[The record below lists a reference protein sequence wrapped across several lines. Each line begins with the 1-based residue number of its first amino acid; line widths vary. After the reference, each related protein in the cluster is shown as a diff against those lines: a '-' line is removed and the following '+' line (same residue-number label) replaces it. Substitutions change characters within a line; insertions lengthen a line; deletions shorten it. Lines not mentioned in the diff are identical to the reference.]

1 MAIEQTTF
9 EQIEKL
15 IGMGFTPE
23 QITQL
28 TISSVNPTPTEETT
42 GPEGEASAGHPLS
55 ETPSDPLPETPTAP
69 IPETAPETPE
79 IKEDANTEVL
89 AAIADLKKAVQANN
103 IKTMSV
109 DGVDPEAELEAAMS
123 ELIRPS
129 LKKGE

>member
-1 MAIEQTTF
+1 MAFEHITF

-15 IGMGFTPE
+15 INMGFTPE
-23 QITQL
+23 QITTL

-42 GPEGEASAGHPLS
+42 GSEGEASTDYPLS
-55 ETPSDPLPETPTAP
+55 EPPSDPPT
-69 IPETAPETPE
+69 ETAPETLE
-79 IKEDANTEVL
+79 AKEDKNTEVL

-109 DGVDPEAELEAAMS
+109 EGVNPEAELEAAMS

>member
-1 MAIEQTTF
+1 MAVEQITF

-28 TISSVNPTPTEETT
+28 TISSVNPTPTEETP
-42 GPEGEASAGHPLS
+42 GPEGEASADHPLG
-55 ETPSDPLPETPTAP
+55 ETPSDPPIETEPV
-69 IPETAPETPE
+69 TPE
-79 IKEDANTEVL
+79 VKEDTNTEVL

>member
-1 MAIEQTTF
+1 MAFEQITF

-42 GPEGEASAGHPLS
+42 GSEGDASAVCPLS
-55 ETPSDPLPETPTAP
+55 ETPSDPPIET
-69 IPETAPETPE
+69 ESVTPE
-79 IKEDANTEVL
+79 VKEDTNTEVL

>member
-1 MAIEQTTF
+1 MAVEQITF

-28 TISSVNPTPTEETT
+28 SISSVNPTPTEEAT
-42 GPEGEASAGHPLS
+42 GPEGDTSADHPLG
-55 ETPSDPLPETPTAP
+55 ETPSDPPTETPPETKPTP
-69 IPETAPETPE
+69 PEV
-79 IKEDANTEVL
+79 KEDANTEVL

>member
-1 MAIEQTTF
+1 MAVEQITF

-28 TISSVNPTPTEETT
+28 SISSVNPTPTEETT
-42 GPEGEASAGHPLS
+42 GPEGDASADHPLG
-55 ETPSDPLPETPTAP
+55 ETPSDPPIETTPA
-69 IPETAPETPE
+69 TPE
-79 IKEDANTEVL
+79 VKEDTNTEVL

>member
-1 MAIEQTTF
+1 MAVEQITF

-28 TISSVNPTPTEETT
+28 SISSVNPTPTEETT
-42 GPEGEASAGHPLS
+42 GPEGEASADHPLG
-55 ETPSDPLPETPTAP
+55 ETPSDPPIETTPV
-69 IPETAPETPE
+69 TPE
-79 IKEDANTEVL
+79 VREDTNTEVL

>member
-1 MAIEQTTF
+1 MAVEHITF

-42 GPEGEASAGHPLS
+42 GPEGEASADYPLG
-55 ETPSDPLPETPTAP
+55 ETPSDPPIETEPV
-69 IPETAPETPE
+69 TPE
-79 IKEDANTEVL
+79 VKEDTNTEVL

>member
-1 MAIEQTTF
+1 MAFEQITF

-28 TISSVNPTPTEETT
+28 SISSVNPTPTEETT
-42 GPEGEASAGHPLS
+42 GPEGDASAVCPLS
-55 ETPSDPLPETPTAP
+55 ETPSDPPIETEPV
-69 IPETAPETPE
+69 TPE
-79 IKEDANTEVL
+79 VKEDTNTEVL

>member
-1 MAIEQTTF
+1 MTF

-15 IGMGFTPE
+15 IDMGFTPD

-28 TISSVNPTPTEETT
+28 SISSVNPTPTEDST
-42 GPEGEASAGHPLS
+42 GPEGDTSTDHPLGDS
-55 ETPSDPLPETPTAP
+55 PSDPPT
-69 IPETAPETPE
+69 ETAPETTTPE
-79 IKEDANTEVL
+79 VKEDTTTEVL

>member
-1 MAIEQTTF
+1 MAVEQITF

-42 GPEGEASAGHPLS
+42 GPEGEASADYPLG
-55 ETPSDPLPETPTAP
+55 ETPSDPPIETEPV
-69 IPETAPETPE
+69 TPE
-79 IKEDANTEVL
+79 VKEDTNTEVL

>member
-1 MAIEQTTF
+1 MAVEQITF

-28 TISSVNPTPTEETT
+28 SISSVNPTPTEEAT
-42 GPEGEASAGHPLS
+42 GPEGDTSTDHPLG
-55 ETPSDPLPETPTAP
+55 ETPSDPPTETPPETTPTP
-69 IPETAPETPE
+69 PEA
-79 IKEDANTEVL
+79 KEDTNTEVL

>member
-1 MAIEQTTF
+1 MAVEQITF

-42 GPEGEASAGHPLS
+42 GPEGVASADHPLD
-55 ETPSDPLPETPTAP
+55 ETPSDPPIETTPV
-69 IPETAPETPE
+69 TPE
-79 IKEDANTEVL
+79 VREDTNTEVL

>member
-1 MAIEQTTF
+1 MAVEQITF

-42 GPEGEASAGHPLS
+42 GPEGDASADHPLD
-55 ETPSDPLPETPTAP
+55 ETPSDPPIETTPV
-69 IPETAPETPE
+69 TPE
-79 IKEDANTEVL
+79 VREDTNTEVL

>member
-1 MAIEQTTF
+1 MTF

-15 IGMGFTPE
+15 INMGFTPD

-28 TISSVNPTPTEETT
+28 TISSVNPTPTEEST
-42 GPEGEASAGHPLS
+42 GPEGEASAGYPLS
-55 ETPSDPLPETPTAP
+55 ETPSDPPT
-69 IPETAPETPE
+69 ETAPETTPTTQE
-79 IKEDANTEVL
+79 VKEDTNTEVL
-89 AAIADLKKAVQANN
+89 AAIADLKRAVQANN

-109 DGVDPEAELEAAMS
+109 DGVNPDAELEAAMS

>member
-1 MAIEQTTF
+1 MAVEQITF

-28 TISSVNPTPTEETT
+28 TISSVNPTPTEETP
-42 GPEGEASAGHPLS
+42 GPEGEASADYPLGDPPI
-55 ETPSDPLPETPTAP
+55 ETTPV
-69 IPETAPETPE
+69 TPE
-79 IKEDANTEVL
+79 VQEDTNSEVL

>member
-1 MAIEQTTF
+1 MAVEQITF

-28 TISSVNPTPTEETT
+28 SISSVNPTPTEETT
-42 GPEGEASAGHPLS
+42 GPEGEASTDHPLG
-55 ETPSDPLPETPTAP
+55 ETPSDPPIETTPV
-69 IPETAPETPE
+69 TPE
-79 IKEDANTEVL
+79 VREDTNTEVL

-109 DGVDPEAELEAAMS
+109 DGVNPEAELEAAMS

>member
-1 MAIEQTTF
+1 MAVEQITF

-42 GPEGEASAGHPLS
+42 GPEGEASADYPLG
-55 ETPSDPLPETPTAP
+55 ETPSDPPIETTPV
-69 IPETAPETPE
+69 TPE
-79 IKEDANTEVL
+79 VKEDTNSEVL

>member
-1 MAIEQTTF
+1 MKIEQITF

-15 IGMGFTPE
+15 VEMGFTPE
-23 QITQL
+23 QITTL

-42 GPEGEASAGHPLS
+42 GPEGETFTDHPLS
-55 ETPSDPLPETPTAP
+55 ETPSDPPTETP
-69 IPETAPETPE
+69 PEETKPEEP
-79 IKEDANTEVL
+79 KEDVNKEVL
-89 AAIADLKKAVQANN
+89 AAIADLKKAVQVNN

-109 DGVDPEAELEAAMS
+109 EGVNPEAELEAAMS

>member
-1 MAIEQTTF
+1 MAVEQITF

-28 TISSVNPTPTEETT
+28 SISSVNPTPTEEAT
-42 GPEGEASAGHPLS
+42 GPEGVASTDHPLGNS
-55 ETPSDPLPETPTAP
+55 PSDPPTETPPETTPTP
-69 IPETAPETPE
+69 PED
-79 IKEDANTEVL
+79 KEDTNTEVL
-89 AAIADLKKAVQANN
+89 AAIADLKRAVQANN

>member
-1 MAIEQTTF
+1 MAVEQITF

-28 TISSVNPTPTEETT
+28 TISSVNPTPTEETS
-42 GPEGEASAGHPLS
+42 GPEGEASADYPLG
-55 ETPSDPLPETPTAP
+55 ETPSDPPIETTPA
-69 IPETAPETPE
+69 TPE
-79 IKEDANTEVL
+79 VKEDTNSEVL

-109 DGVDPEAELEAAMS
+109 DGVNPEAELEAAMS

>member
-1 MAIEQTTF
+1 MAVEQITF

-42 GPEGEASAGHPLS
+42 GPEGEASADYPLG
-55 ETPSDPLPETPTAP
+55 ETPSDPPIETTPV
-69 IPETAPETPE
+69 TPE
-79 IKEDANTEVL
+79 VKEDTNTEVL

>member
-1 MAIEQTTF
+1 MTF

-15 IGMGFTPE
+15 IDMGFTPD

-28 TISSVNPTPTEETT
+28 TISSVNPTPTEEST
-42 GPEGEASAGHPLS
+42 GPEGDASAVHPLS
-55 ETPSDPLPETPTAP
+55 DSPSDPPTETTPT
-69 IPETAPETPE
+69 TPE
-79 IKEDANTEVL
+79 VQEDTNTEVL

-109 DGVDPEAELEAAMS
+109 DGVDPEAELEAAMC

>member
-1 MAIEQTTF
+1 MAVEQITF

-28 TISSVNPTPTEETT
+28 SISSVNPTPTEETT
-42 GPEGEASAGHPLS
+42 GPEGEASADYPLG
-55 ETPSDPLPETPTAP
+55 ETPSDPPIETTSV
-69 IPETAPETPE
+69 TPE
-79 IKEDANTEVL
+79 AREDTNTEVL

>member
-1 MAIEQTTF
+1 MAVEQITF

-28 TISSVNPTPTEETT
+28 SISSVNPTPTEETT
-42 GPEGEASAGHPLS
+42 GPEGDATADHPLG
-55 ETPSDPLPETPTAP
+55 ETPSDPPIETTPA
-69 IPETAPETPE
+69 TPE
-79 IKEDANTEVL
+79 VREDTNTEVL